1 MEEVEKRFGCNECG
15 HTFCMECE
23 EDMIPKF
30 CPFCGAPVYDGDAE
44 QGEWA
49 GEDVYPF
56 GD

>member
-1 MEEVEKRFGCNECG
+1 MKKIIIFICILLFSCKEKDE
-15 HTFCMECE
+15 
-23 EDMIPKF
+23 
-30 CPFCGAPVYDGDAE
+30 E